1 MSSKSS
7 IRKQQ
12 IYTQITKDIIL
23 IYQDSMESLNFNSC
37 NSYLIKINNNDY
49 VIIDPGCS
57 KRKLNIT
64 LKENNINYSNLKQVF
79 LTHGHSD
86 HIALLDFLRKKN
98 NNIEISIHELDRRY
112 VENSIK
118 YYNML
123 FDLALFEKKKEFSEF
138 IQAINYYCIPN
149 SNDQIKN
156 SFKIVFDI
164 WNVKNRKIDYTF
176 KDGDVLPGNLKVIHA
191 PGHTP
196 GMCIFFREKDKILF
210 SSDIHLSKLGASV
223 SGNAGNI
230 YMFKNSINE
239 IIKMVEKRT
248 VKMIL
253 SGHGKNPISNNLKEQ
268 LLKFYNTLIV
278 KENQLI
284 TLLQDYGLM
293 NLEEITNLTF
303 KIYIKRF
310 EKYLTNRDF
319 KDSIIIAKASDMMT
333 NLNILNE
340 LERKG
345 KIKKVNRKNVDC
357 WMLKRI

>member
-12 IYTQITKDIIL
+12 IYSQVTKDIIL

-37 NSYLIKINNNDY
+37 NSYLIKLNNNDY
-49 VIIDPGCS
+49 AIIDPGCS

-64 LKENNINYSNLKQVF
+64 LKENNINYSNIKQVF

-86 HIALLDFLRKKN
+86 HISLLDLLRKKN
-98 NNIEISIHELDRRY
+98 NNIEVSIHELDRMY
-112 VENSIK
+112 VENSTK

-123 FDLALFEKKKEFSEF
+123 FDLALFEKKEEYREF
-138 IQAINYYCIPN
+138 IQAINYYTNPN
-149 SNDQIKN
+149 SNYQIIN
-156 SFKIVFDI
+156 SFKIVFGI

-176 KDGDVLPGNLKVIHA
+176 KEGDVLPGNLKVIHA

-210 SSDIHLSKLGASV
+210 SSDIHLSKIGASV

-230 YMFKNSINE
+230 YMFKNSINR
-239 IIKMVEKRT
+239 IIKMVENGI
-248 VKMIL
+248 VKIIL
-253 SGHGKNPISNNLKEQ
+253 PGHGKNPITNNLKDH
-268 LLKFYNTLIV
+268 LLKFHNTLIV

-284 TLLQDYGLM
+284 TIIQDHGLM

-303 KIYIKRF
+303 KVYLKRF

-319 KDSIIIAKASDMMT
+319 KDTIIIAKASEMMT
-333 NLNILNE
+333 NLNFLKE

-345 KIKKVNRKNVDC
+345 KIKEVKRKDLDY
-357 WMLKRI
+357 WKFL